1 MHEPQPNPMRD
12 QLTEDL
18 AKHLWW
24 SREPHEPGEENDTEA
39 RDKAWAEKT
48 NGGAFNQI
56 GVQSLRR
63 QARDI
68 LDFIDGW
75 QADHSEYRKW
85 INARMIEDSGAGPN
99 PEMTERLARILWWR
113 RKADSPDELLDTA
126 GRNYIWEQTIKRGG
140 SGLAEIQT
148 LRKLARA
155 IVGIIEGPRW
165 TFEDI
170 PGRSRTFEDD
180 QGQDADIQGQVEDT
194 SDKPTDA
201 NRTTVTD
208 GMVERAAYAL
218 LRHRT
223 SGSDP
228 DEFARRQWDDN
239 PGNIRDVFMREA
251 RVMLEAALGGE
262 A

>member
-48 NGGAFNQI
+48 NGGAFNRI

-85 INARMIEDSGAGPN
+85 INERMIEDSGAGPD

-165 TFEDI
+165 TFED
-170 PGRSRTFEDD
+170 D
-180 QGQDADIQGQVEDT
+180 QGQVEDT
-194 SDKPTDA
+194 SDKPADA
-201 NRTTVTD
+201 ITEP
-208 GMVERAAYAL
+208 MVERAAFAL
-218 LRHRT
+218 LKTRT
-223 SGSDP
+223 TGPEADG
-228 DEFARRQWDDN
+228 FARCQWDDN
-239 PGNIRDVFMREA
+239 PGNIRDVFIHEA